1 MVKKFTKEGKSCE
14 HYVEEFE
21 ERMALMKQ
29 NYPKLVTSHKV
40 VHECKF
46 VDFLKGKYSTEF
58 DQIFKKSDL
67 FKKQFFKRLVPRH
80 GCLPGQKILLHLCW
94 NKEDYPEEN
103 FYYFDLNMAFTYALR
118 KFR

>member
-46 VDFLKGKYSTEF
+46 VDFLKFHE
-58 DQIFKKSDL
+58 I
-67 FKKQFFKRLVPRH
+67 
-80 GCLPGQKILLHLCW
+80 
-94 NKEDYPEEN
+94 
-103 FYYFDLNMAFTYALR
+103 
-118 KFR
+118 